1 MGNNKNIKKMK
12 KVKRCSLTGKVINPS
27 DEVVLV
33 KRAKEYVVKQ
43 GYDLVPL
50 RVLVLV
56 SFLISVLLLIPS
68 VTAFYDIQQ
77 PDESPFYFQVNNYK
91 NHIVNQDYYIQ
102 IYIFNSTSGLPQ
114 SEFTGLDTPIY
125 ILHSSKDGLIEMG
138 NLNFDS
144 LFGYNAIIDKSNF
157 EEAGEYFIVIGASN
171 IEGDKVGVVSYNFEV
186 IEFIDFEEGLFN
198 LDFQNDTLIAVF
210 LISLLMIIA
219 GTLVYYQHFA
229 FASLSIIIVGSLI
242 LFSGINQVV
251 GVLVLCFGI
260 FIAFLGGNN

>member
-56 SFLISVLLLIPS
+56 SFLISVLFLIPS
-68 VTAFYDIQQ
+68 VTAFYNIQQ

-125 ILHSSKDGLIEMG
+125 LLHSNKDGLIEMG
-138 NLNFDS
+138 NLNFDFH
-144 LFGYNAIIDKSNF
+144 FGYNAIINKSNF

-171 IEGDKVGVVSYNFEV
+171 KEGDKVGVVSYNFEV

-198 LDFQNDTLIAVF
+198 LDFQNNTLIAVF

-219 GTLVYYQHFA
+219 GTLIYYQHFA